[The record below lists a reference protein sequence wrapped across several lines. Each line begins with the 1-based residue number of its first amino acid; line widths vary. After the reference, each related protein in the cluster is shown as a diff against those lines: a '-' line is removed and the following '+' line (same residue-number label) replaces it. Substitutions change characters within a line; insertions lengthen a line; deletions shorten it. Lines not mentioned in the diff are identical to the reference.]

1 METAPPS
8 HPLLPTFQLLET
20 VSDERVQAW
29 GKAFDWTQPVVSSH
43 EVDGQWVD
51 RTHSAAELLLQ
62 HGNPRLTQAL
72 LRPDMFDTPNLA
84 RRDQTVRYRSTDL
97 GTSFD
102 TPALWMGLW
111 CRALRLADPDQAA
124 SIARLAG
131 PHLSVPVGWQHLRP
145 MLNAVATL
153 TDRSAQRRTW
163 RYLLEQAPCTAP
175 EGDPS
180 LHQKLQSDLVEL
192 AIARLVNASVVDTL
206 FALWPGRPTSEMLR
220 KTTRAGVGVKG
231 LARAMKILSIAADR
245 GFSDQ
250 AADGR
255 IPLDKP
261 GWGQYREWVPPM
273 TLVVDRMVEEKLSA
287 QTYCDLA
294 VRLMDWPSTRVKD
307 WPMEGE
313 LAQTPP
319 TELTEKLSSRAH
331 YWTPAMLRSVQALNP
346 TPSARELAWLMLGA
360 SDEVYAGRLADML
373 ESSRADQEATW
384 KDLCSHLAS
393 STSKGNDPQSQARTK
408 GFERLWRRAATLSL
422 QVPSVCREE
431 LDAELRAA
439 AAVMYR
445 GQAEVAARMLALYDQ
460 CRMEQKTAAATTPRA
475 ALRL

>member
-1 METAPPS
+1 MTGNNPS
-8 HPLLPTFQLLET
+8 PLLPTFQLLET
-20 VSDERVQAW
+20 VSDEQVQAW
-29 GKAFDWTQPVVSSH
+29 GKAFDWTQPVITSH

-51 RTHSAAELLLQ
+51 RAHSAAELLLQ

-102 TPALWMGLW
+102 TPALLMGLW
-111 CRALRLADPDQAA
+111 CRALLLADPDQAA
-124 SIARLAG
+124 SIACLAG

-163 RYLLEQAPCTAP
+163 RYLLEQSPCTAP

-180 LHQKLQSDLVEL
+180 LHQKLQADLVGL
-192 AIARLVNASVVDTL
+192 AMDTLVNASVVDTL

-231 LARAMKILSIAADR
+231 LARAMKVLSIAADR

-261 GWGQYREWVPPM
+261 GWGQYRDWTSPM
-273 TLVVDRMVEEKLSA
+273 TLVVDRMVEEKLPA

-294 VRLMDWPSTRVKD
+294 TRLMNWPVISK
-307 WPMEGE
+307 

-319 TELTEKLSSRAH
+319 AELTEKLSSRAH
-331 YWTPAMLRSVQALNP
+331 HWTPAMLRSAQTLNP
-346 TPSARELAWLMLGA
+346 APSARELAWLMLGA
-360 SDEVYAGRLADML
+360 PDEVYAGRLSDML
-373 ESSRADQEATW
+373 TSPRADQEATW
-384 KDLCSHLAS
+384 KELCSHLAS
-393 STSKGNDPQSQARTK
+393 STSKNNDPQSQARTK
-408 GFERLWRRAATLSL
+408 GFERLWRRAAALAL

-439 AAVMYR
+439 SAVMYR
-445 GQAEVAARMLALYDQ
+445 GQAEVAERMLALYDQ
-460 CRMEQKTAAATTPRA
+460 CRMEQKTAATTTPRA
-475 ALRL
+475 APRL